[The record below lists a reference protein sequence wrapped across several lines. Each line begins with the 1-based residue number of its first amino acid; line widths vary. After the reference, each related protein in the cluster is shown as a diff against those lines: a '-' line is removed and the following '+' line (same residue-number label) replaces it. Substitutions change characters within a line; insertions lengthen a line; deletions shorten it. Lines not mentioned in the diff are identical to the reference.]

1 MSLSFNL
8 DILLIDSFVEGII
21 SIDDIIAQLDLDVD
35 NVLLI
40 RSHILNLN
48 ESVDLKYILLYFFKF
63 IIIDSHFDLIS
74 NDFLY
79 FFLSEVLVIIKEKIQ
94 WLLSRVK
101 NSKVVLIE
109 EILVGDFEE
118 RIVIKDIV
126 NKRRWLEW

>member
-1 MSLSFNL
+1 VSLSFNL

-79 FFLSEVLVIIKEKIQ
+79 FS
-94 WLLSRVK
+94 K
-101 NSKVVLIE
+101 N
-109 EILVGDFEE
+109 
-118 RIVIKDIV
+118 KDNDIYS
-126 NKRRWLEW
+126 